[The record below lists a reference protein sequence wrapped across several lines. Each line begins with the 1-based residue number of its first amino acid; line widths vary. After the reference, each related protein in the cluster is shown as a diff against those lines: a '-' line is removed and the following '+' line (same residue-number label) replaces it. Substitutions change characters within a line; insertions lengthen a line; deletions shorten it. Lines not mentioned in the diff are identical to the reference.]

1 MVHSHGGHGHGHS
14 HGAGHSHGV
23 GHSHHD
29 LRNESKKGML
39 TVLALTGTYMVIEC
53 VTGYF
58 TGSLAMFA
66 DAGHMLSDVAA
77 LVLSLL
83 AVWFASK
90 PATPGKTYGYYR
102 SEILAGFFNAL
113 ALVVLSLVVLYE
125 AYRRLSS
132 PPEVHGI
139 PVLVVA
145 AIGLIM
151 QLVSLKMLKKSADAS
166 INTRAAYLEILGD
179 SLASVG
185 VIISS
190 LIIIFTRWYLAD
202 PIISGIIGLAI
213 LPRTWLLL
221 SECINILMEGT
232 PGHIDLSSLREA
244 ITAVPGVQGIHD
256 MHVWTITSGLD
267 AMSGHIIIDSTAP
280 AEEVLTN
287 VTKILNE
294 DFDLHHT
301 TIQVEQLACKGTGE
315 SCSA

>member
-125 AYRRLSS
+125 AYRRFSS

-145 AIGLIM
+145 AIGLLM

>member
-1 MVHSHGGHGHGHS
+1 MAV
-14 HGAGHSHGV
+14 
-23 GHSHHD
+23 
-29 LRNESKKGML
+29 ECI
-39 TVLALTGTYMVIEC
+39 TG
-53 VTGYF
+53 F
-58 TGSLAMFA
+58 LTGSLAMFA
-66 DAGHMLSDVAA
+66 DAGHLLSDVAA

-113 ALVVLSLVVLYE
+113 ALVVLSLIVLYE
-125 AYRRLSS
+125 AYRRFSS
-132 PPEVHGI
+132 PPEVQGI
-139 PVLVVA
+139 PVLIVA
-145 AIGLIM
+145 AIGLTM

-190 LIIIFTRWYLAD
+190 LVIIFTKWYLAD
-202 PIISGIIGLAI
+202 PIISGLIGLAI

-232 PGHIDLSSLREA
+232 PGHIDLSSLRNA
-244 ITAVPGVQGIHD
+244 IAAVPGVQGVHD
-256 MHVWTITSGLD
+256 VHVWTITSGLD
-267 AMSGHIIIDSTAP
+267 AMSGHILIDDTAP
-280 AEEVLTN
+280 AEEVLTS

-301 TIQVEQLACKGTGE
+301 TIQVEQLVCKGTSE

>member
-145 AIGLIM
+145 AIGLLM

>member
-202 PIISGIIGLAI
+202 PIISGI
-213 LPRTWLLL
+213 
-221 SECINILMEGT
+221 
-232 PGHIDLSSLREA
+232 
-244 ITAVPGVQGIHD
+244 
-256 MHVWTITSGLD
+256 
-267 AMSGHIIIDSTAP
+267 
-280 AEEVLTN
+280 
-287 VTKILNE
+287 
-294 DFDLHHT
+294 
-301 TIQVEQLACKGTGE
+301 
-315 SCSA
+315 

>member
-1 MVHSHGGHGHGHS
+1 MVHSHGGHSHGHGHS
-14 HGAGHSHGV
+14 HGAGL

-53 VTGYF
+53 VTGF
-58 TGSLAMFA
+58 LTGSLAMFA
-66 DAGHMLSDVAA
+66 DAGHMLSDVGA
-77 LVLSLL
+77 LLLSLL

-125 AYRRLSS
+125 AYRRFSN

-139 PVLVVA
+139 PVLIVA
-145 AIGLIM
+145 AIGLAM

-185 VIISS
+185 VIVSS
-190 LIIIFTRWYLAD
+190 LVIIFTKWYAAD
-202 PIISGIIGLAI
+202 PIISGMIGLAI

-221 SECINILMEGT
+221 SECVNILMEGT
-232 PGHIDLSSLREA
+232 PGHIDLSSLRTA
-244 ITAVPGVQGIHD
+244 ITAVPGVQGVHD
-256 MHVWTITSGLD
+256 IHVWTITSGLD

-280 AEEVLTN
+280 AEEVLTS

-301 TIQVEQLACKGTGE
+301 TIQVEQLECKGTGE

>member
-1 MVHSHGGHGHGHS
+1 MVHSHGGGHS
-14 HGAGHSHGV
+14 HGPGV

-39 TVLALTGTYMVIEC
+39 TVLGLTGAFMVIEC
-53 VTGYF
+53 ITGF
-58 TGSLAMFA
+58 LTGSLAMFA

-77 LVLSLL
+77 LLLSLL

-113 ALVVLSLVVLYE
+113 ALVVLSLVIVYE
-125 AYRRLSS
+125 AYRRFSA
-132 PPEVHGI
+132 PPEVQGM
-139 PVLVVA
+139 PVLIVA
-145 AIGLIM
+145 ALGLTM
-151 QLVSLKMLKKSADAS
+151 QLVSLAMLKKSADAS
-166 INTRAAYLEILGD
+166 INSRAAYLEILSD

-185 VIISS
+185 VIVSS
-190 LIIIFTRWYLAD
+190 LIIIFTKWYAAD
-202 PIISGIIGLAI
+202 PIISGLIGLAI

-232 PGHIDLSSLREA
+232 PGRIDLSSLREA
-244 ITAVPGVQGIHD
+244 ITSVPGVQGVHD
-256 MHVWTITSGLD
+256 VHVWTITSGLD
-267 AMSGHIIIDSTAP
+267 AMSGHILIDSSAP
-280 AEEVLTN
+280 AEEVLTS
-287 VTKILNE
+287 VTKILND

-301 TIQVEQLACKGTGE
+301 TIQVEQLVCKGTSE